1 MALGCV
7 TFRIGAATYALP
19 LPFVREVVAAE
30 TPTPLPDAPP
40 EVRGLVSLRG
50 RALLLV
56 DLSRRFG
63 AAEPL
68 VIGPR
73 TCVVVLEPGST
84 GAVGLLVDGVHEV
97 VELPE
102 ERLEPA
108 PPLGLGAGAA
118 FASHVASG
126 ERGMIIV
133 LDPRAV
139 LSALGGPQREVPA

>member
-1 MALGCV
+1 MVLGCV
-7 TFRIGAATYALP
+7 TFRIGKATYALP
-19 LPFVREVVAAE
+19 LPHVREVVAAE
-30 TPTPLPDAPP
+30 TPTPLPDAPM

-68 VIGPR
+68 LIGPR
-73 TCVVVLEPGST
+73 TCVVVLEPGSA
-84 GAVGLLVDGVHEV
+84 GAVGLLVDAVNEV

-108 PPLGLGAGAA
+108 PPIGLGAGAA
-118 FASHVASG
+118 FASHVASTEQG
-126 ERGMIIV
+126 LIIV

-139 LSALGGPQREVPA
+139 LGALGREAREVSA